1 MALKGSLAR
10 KNILIHILVWMA
22 LILLFTVPTV
32 VIWTAVTGGNQTVS
46 ALKTLQALQTFAV
59 FILPTLIAVWLW
71 SDRPLHWLHLDRGM
85 SLQTAGLV
93 FLMVLVYSPG
103 INLLSV
109 LNQGIT
115 LPAWL
120 SGVEEWLKQMEDSAM
135 ALTEQLAHADTI
147 PQLLLNLLIMAV
159 LAAVGEE
166 LCFRGTCQGL
176 FVDGTAGPIN
186 NRLRA
191 RTHVAIWV
199 TAFVFSAIHFQF
211 YGFVPRMLL
220 GALLGYLLCYSGSLY
235 VPMLAHFTNNAIAVV
250 SYYVAGKGL
259 VEEEVLET
267 FGSGDTWWVGVLS
280 LIAGSVLLWLFVR
293 RQSSAPHP

>member
-85 SLQTAGLV
+85 SLKTAGLV
-93 FLMVLVYSPG
+93 FLMMLVYSPG

-135 ALTEQLAHADTI
+135 ALTEQLARADTI

-186 NRLRA
+186 NRMRA
-191 RTHVAIWV
+191 HTHVAIWV

-293 RQSSAPHP
+293 RQSSVPRP